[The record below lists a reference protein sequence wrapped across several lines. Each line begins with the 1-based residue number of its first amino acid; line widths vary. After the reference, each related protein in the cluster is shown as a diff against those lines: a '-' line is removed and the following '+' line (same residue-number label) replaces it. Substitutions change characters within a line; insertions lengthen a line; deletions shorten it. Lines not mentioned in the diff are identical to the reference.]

1 MKSIINGLSFACL
14 VMPTAIL
21 AKNSPNSHLQQAQ
34 KLVTAAIERFEQ
46 TDRTQWAYKVNRY
59 ENEEGEITSS
69 IERYSPHLTT
79 NQQWTLERINGELPT
94 DKQQRKFRADK
105 LEKQKGKENAK
116 SFSIQLS
123 KLVQVDTLRMTDD
136 TQDTI
141 NMTFD
146 VELEKLGEDAQ
157 NKLKGHLVYDKK
169 DEYVTS
175 ITIVNTVPFSPM
187 FSAEIESFE
196 LNILFTEITET
207 VLPLEQNLNMKG
219 TFAIF
224 KEINETSRDTFS
236 EFRNVSSLASN

>member
-14 VMPTAIL
+14 VMPAAIL
-21 AKNSPNSHLQQAQ
+21 AKNSPSSDLQHAQ
-34 KLVTAAIERFEQ
+34 KLVAAAIERFEQ
-46 TDRTQWAYKVNRY
+46 TDRTQWAYKVSRY
-59 ENEEGEITSS
+59 ENEEGEVSSS
-69 IERYSPHLTT
+69 IERYSPHLT
-79 NQQWTLERINGELPT
+79 NQQWSLERINGELPT

-123 KLVQVDTLRMTDD
+123 KLVQVDTLRMTDN
-136 TQDTI
+136 TRDTI

-146 VELEKLGEDAQ
+146 VELEKLGKDAQ

-175 ITIVNTVPFSPM
+175 ITIINTDAFSPM

-224 KEINETSRDTFS
+224 KEINETSKDTFS